1 MNENNYTYLSNNDN
15 PETSKHVYTAD
26 PIFLISLAVNI
37 ILLITTGLSEIMAT
51 SKCKYNSLWQLVT
64 EPLAKKIRELTIEED
79 EPLEPEQTV

>member
-1 MNENNYTYLSNNDN
+1 MNENNISYLSNNDN
-15 PETSKHVYTAD
+15 PETGTHIYTAD
-26 PIFLISLAVNI
+26 PLFLISLAVNI

-79 EPLEPEQTV
+79 EPLEAEETV